1 MSMTCAR
8 TRSRRAGE
16 GGGAADGCGGV
27 VEEGDDDA
35 AADTADLDVVAAAAA
50 AAAVTLSCFLF
61 KSACI
66 SFEIPQI
73 SNVKNQH
80 EMKSDTTCIILRI

>member
-1 MSMTCAR
+1 M
-8 TRSRRAGE
+8 
-16 GGGAADGCGGV
+16 

-35 AADTADLDVVAAAAA
+35 AADTADLDVVAAAAAA

-73 SNVKNQH
+73 SNEKKQH
-80 EMKSDTTCIILRI
+80 EMKSNTTCIILRI